1 MNTLPNQT
9 NNTEQISCKP
19 YQDLFIYYLKG
30 RVKSECELQ
39 AENFIGNWEEEDFSF
54 LFFSSPASQQVERL
68 LRSQPEL
75 ALIDSFQMSYEQWH
89 GEPIKPYVHGRFHIL
104 PGWMVNSG
112 PIELPDDT
120 IPIILD
126 PGVVFG
132 TGTHPTTRDCLDALE
147 LAFYNMTPKTVLDLG
162 TGTGLLALA
171 SASLGAERVLAVD
184 LNLLAAQTAQNNVR
198 LNNRENDRLSVRGRA
213 ETFIHN
219 PADLLIANIHFDVM
233 RQLIDASTFLNKKAF
248 ILSGLMRR
256 EAKEVANILARLPV
270 RVLKT
275 WAAEG
280 TWHTFYG
287 KRL

>member
-1 MNTLPNQT
+1 MNALPNQT
-9 NNTEQISCKP
+9 NNTDQISCRP

-30 RVKSECELQ
+30 RVKSECELLQ
-39 AENFIGNWEEEDFSF
+39 ENFIGNWEEEDFSF
-54 LFFSSPASQQVERL
+54 LFFSSPASLQVERL
-68 LRSQPEL
+68 LQSQPEL

-89 GEPIKPYVHGRFHIL
+89 GELIKPYVQGRFHIF
-104 PGWMVNSG
+104 PCWMINSG
-112 PIELPDDT
+112 PTELPDDT
-120 IPIILD
+120 FHIILD

-147 LAFYNMTPKTVLDLG
+147 LAFHNTTPKTVLDLG

-171 SASLGAERVLAVD
+171 SASLGAERILAVD
-184 LNLLAAQTAQNNVR
+184 LNMLAAQTAQKNVR
-198 LNNRENDRLSVRGRA
+198 LNNRKNNLLVVQGRA
-213 ETFIHN
+213 ETFVHY

-256 EAKEVANILARLPV
+256 EAKEVANILARMPV
-270 RVLKT
+270 KVLKT

-287 KRL
+287 KIL